1 MTKPPDWQETLDD
14 LEDRR
19 QRTLAM
25 GGPER
30 LAKHHGKG
38 KLDARARIDHLLDPG
53 TFREIGTLVGGETAA
68 DGIVVGSGLING
80 SPVMLGAEDF
90 TTLAGSIGP
99 GGNSKRYRIAE
110 LALRDKIPL
119 VMLLE
124 GAGFR
129 PGGGHYGRSPTDLLA
144 QAQCSGRVPTV
155 GAVLGPSAGHG
166 ALVAPVCDFRIMSEQ
181 GAIFTAGPPVVK
193 ESTGEDISKEDLGGP
208 GVALASGVIHNVGE
222 DDETVLDDIRRYL
235 SYFPSSAWSYPSPLP
250 DDETTQ
256 PRPTPELIEIVSRDN
271 RRVYDMRS
279 VLNVIFDRPDWFEV
293 QPRYGRAIICALAHL
308 GGHPVAVVANQPKV
322 LAGSIDA
329 DAADKAAH
337 FIMVADSFHLPIV
350 FLADN
355 PGMLPGSRSERS
367 GVLRAGARMFAAQTA
382 ATTVKLHVTLRKAYG
397 FGSMVMSLLSFDSQG
412 ATFAYPG
419 ATMGAMS
426 AAALSKASHA
436 GEDLTAKLR
445 DAELQASYRSAEHM
459 GFDELID
466 PRETRDALMASLR
479 RGLSSRQAAAEPVA
493 GPSSCPEES
502 ADVILAAGPNG
513 HVADVDSPR
522 LVDDMYHGVCQVIG
536 SDQPV
541 LHGVHV
547 HLFGSKRSGLQVAG
561 IFEELGAFLPHDADD
576 RRLVDDPAGEI
587 GSKNTGRLDR
597 GHLDP
602 ALGLDPQRIRQHI
615 DCRLGRAV
623 DAGAFGSGI
632 AVNGRNVDD
641 LAAALL
647 DHRVVDG

>member
-1 MTKPPDWQETLDD
+1 MTKSPDWQETLDD
-14 LEDRR
+14 LDRR
-19 QRTLAM
+19 RQHTRAM
-25 GGPER
+25 GGAER
-30 LAKHHGKG
+30 LAKHRGKG
-38 KLDARARIDHLLDPG
+38 KLDARARIDYLLDPG
-53 TFREIGTLVGGETAA
+53 TFRELGTLVGGEIAA

-110 LALRDKIPL
+110 LALREKVPL

-155 GAVLGPSAGHG
+155 AGVLGPSAGHG
-166 ALVAPVCDFRIMSEQ
+166 ALVAPVCDFRIMSSQ

-208 GVALASGVIHNVGE
+208 EVALPSGVIHNVAV

-235 SYFPSSAWSYPSPLP
+235 SYFPASAWSYPPSPP
-250 DDETTQ
+250 ASEGGASSE
-256 PRPTPELIEIVSRDN
+256 PRQTPQLLDIVSRDN
-271 RRVYDMRS
+271 RRIYDMRA
-279 VLNVIFDRPDWFEV
+279 VLDVVFDQPDWFEV
-293 QPRYGRAIICALAHL
+293 QPQFGKAIICALAHL

-355 PGMLPGSRSERS
+355 PGMLPGSRSERT

-382 ATTVKLHVTLRKAYG
+382 ASTLKLHLTLRKAYG
-397 FGSMVMSLLSFDSQG
+397 FGSMVMSLLSFDAQS

-426 AAALSKASHA
+426 AAALSRASHA

-445 DAELQASYRSAEHM
+445 EAELQASYRSAEHM

-466 PRETRDALMASLR
+466 PRETRDALLASLR
-479 RGLSSRQAAAEPVA
+479 RGLSSRQAAAEPV
-493 GPSSCPEES
+493 SRT
-502 ADVILAAGPNG
+502 VIMP
-513 HVADVDSPR
+513 
-522 LVDDMYHGVCQVIG
+522 
-536 SDQPV
+536 
-541 LHGVHV
+541 
-547 HLFGSKRSGLQVAG
+547 
-561 IFEELGAFLPHDADD
+561 
-576 RRLVDDPAGEI
+576 
-587 GSKNTGRLDR
+587 
-597 GHLDP
+597 
-602 ALGLDPQRIRQHI
+602 
-615 DCRLGRAV
+615 
-623 DAGAFGSGI
+623 
-632 AVNGRNVDD
+632 
-641 LAAALL
+641 
-647 DHRVVDG
+647 